1 MIWIISILT
10 ASTLSCVTWIFK
22 ITSLMLKKIAIFG
35 SDNGRTTSECLNNIM
50 SVLKPHKIDILL
62 HENLTKAIDYGT
74 YGIFKNI
81 YSENIKPDLVL
92 SVGGDG
98 TFLETV
104 LQVRDS
110 GIPIAGVNAGRM
122 GFLANIHDDI
132 DGSLEKIVRREY
144 SLIDRHLIE
153 LAEPFGVM
161 GSSNVAL
168 NDITIQKADLN
179 MIRVKVYVD
188 DLYLNTYWSDGLI
201 ISTAT
206 GSTAYNMSTGG
217 PILSP
222 ADKSIIISPLS
233 PHTLS
238 VRPIVLPGTSCLR
251 MEVEGRSPE
260 YLVTC
265 DFRSVRMPFFRELV
279 IRQTGYSIKTIN
291 VEGQDFFSTLRNK
304 LMWGADRRT

>member
-1 MIWIISILT
+1 
-10 ASTLSCVTWIFK
+10 
-22 ITSLMLKKIAIFG
+22 MLKEIAIFG
-35 SDNGRTTSECLNNIM
+35 SDNGRTTAECLNNII
-50 SVLKPHKIDILL
+50 SVLKPHHINILL
-62 HENLTKAIDYGT
+62 HEKLTKAINPGSC
-74 YGIFKNI
+74 GIFKNI

-132 DGSLEKIVRREY
+132 AGSLEKIIRGEY

-153 LAEPFGVM
+153 LSEPYGVM

-179 MIRVKVYVD
+179 MIRVKVFVD

-260 YLVTC
+260 YLATC
-265 DFRSVRMPFFRELV
+265 DFRSVRLPFFSELV
-279 IRQTGYSIKTIN
+279 IRQSDYTIKTIN

-304 LMWGADRRT
+304 LMWGADRRN